1 MVWRLVIK
9 PTILHYIH
17 TSTRFLNHS
26 SSPTSRVKREKKKR
40 MMETNGETIP
50 MMETPGHEIAQVS
63 RCNSCDPQPWSNI
76 PSNDSFIEDQPN
88 DTPDY
93 ADNGWKWTRGG
104 AMKARI
110 VDDWIDVKWIITR
123 LRRKEEFSR
132 WADPGLTE
140 IDGSNHGSV
149 FRHSSDHVRPR
160 LSPVYLDTLLYPRK
174 SLGHDALN
182 EYLRCADRSWYPEAT
197 IGRNVSINNNGRSLR
212 GIPGPLGT
220 EKTTTTTPRRRRR
233 G

>member
-1 MVWRLVIK
+1 M
-9 PTILHYIH
+9 
-17 TSTRFLNHS
+17 SNGS
-26 SSPTSRVKREKKKR
+26 SRDY
-40 MMETNGETIP
+40 GE
-50 MMETPGHEIAQVS
+50 
-63 RCNSCDPQPWSNI
+63 
-76 PSNDSFIEDQPN
+76 
-88 DTPDY
+88 
-93 ADNGWKWTRGG
+93 
-104 AMKARI
+104 
-110 VDDWIDVKWIITR
+110 
-123 LRRKEEFSR
+123 RRNREFSR

-182 EYLRCADRSWYPEAT
+182 EYLQCADRSWYPEAT